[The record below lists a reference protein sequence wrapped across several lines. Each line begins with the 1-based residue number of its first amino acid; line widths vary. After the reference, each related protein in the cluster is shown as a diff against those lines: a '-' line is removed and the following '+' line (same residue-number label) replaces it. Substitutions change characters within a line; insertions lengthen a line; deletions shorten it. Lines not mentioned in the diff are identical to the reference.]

1 VWKES
6 ARPEEVLQQVTIRG
20 KLVGDIDLQLRSLLD
35 DTDIRERKGDREC
48 TRRSLTVDK
57 KGYPPG
63 YGKKAVYGGPT
74 CFIKTGTMVS

>member
-1 VWKES
+1 MWKES
-6 ARPEEVLQQVTIRG
+6 AYPEKVLQQVSIRG

-48 TRRSLTVDK
+48 TKRSLAVDK
-57 KGYPPG
+57 RIPSRIWE
-63 YGKKAVYGGPT
+63 KAVYGPT